1 MNRRE
6 YIQQTSRYLGYTL
19 LSGAVIDLLASCE
32 QHGNQQWDPI
42 FFSKEEAATLSA
54 ITDTICP
61 TTKTPG
67 ANELGVPKFI
77 DTLIHDLL
85 KKESQDFYK
94 KGIEEVNA
102 DANRQFGKRFEQCDT
117 KQKESILIALDKA
130 SAPTALTMW
139 GKPMEANPTPLSFYR
154 KIKDEG
160 YWLDWNGQHLPDLKP
175 INDWVEDYCNPEIIF
190 EFPRWFNRF
199 TNQIDFL
206 NRLIIQLIFSTFQ
219 D

>member
-42 FFSKEEAATLSA
+42 FFSKDEAATLSA

-77 DTLIHDLL
+77 DALIHDLL
-85 KKESQDFYK
+85 KKESHDFYK
-94 KGIEEVNA
+94 KGIEQVNA
-102 DANRQFGKRFEQCDT
+102 DANTQFGKRFELCDT

-154 KIKDEG
+154 KIKSLTLMAYFTSEKIGKQYLAYD
-160 YWLDWNGQHLPDLKP
+160 P
-175 INDWVEDYCNPEIIF
+175 IPGKF
-190 EFPRWFNRF
+190 EPCIPYHHEASW
-199 TNQIDFL
+199 TE
-206 NRLIIQLIFSTFQ
+206 
-219 D
+219 